1 MNVLLL
7 LILQILR
14 VNACGCACAQLAAV
28 NSRAPPR
35 SANLSFHSKHK
46 VEWREKK
53 RKKSLQRYFFI
64 PTQSRLRPVPF
75 SQRAFCLWSV
85 FLFLLSM
92 LHSASIING
101 GMNGDLKGEKKPA
114 GFKKKK
120 KKILFPRVLQGRGHT
135 VKVGRGVQSYCPCFL
150 CPYPSNA
157 PQEVHLVDGH
167 QPQTHRR
174 MGTQA
179 RARTHTHARPIC
191 LPGLV
196 SGSPIY
202 NQWQVYI

>member
-7 LILQILR
+7 LILQIWR
-14 VNACGCACAQLAAV
+14 VNACVCACAQLAAV

-46 VEWREKK
+46 VEWRGKK
-53 RKKSLQRYFFI
+53 RKKITAAIFFY
-64 PTQSRLRPVPF
+64 SD
-75 SQRAFCLWSV
+75 SV
-85 FLFLLSM
+85 EAPSCSLLSVC
-92 LHSASIING
+92 LLSLELFFFSFCQSSIHASIING
-101 GMNGDLKGEKKPA
+101 GMNGDLKGEKKP
-114 GFKKKK
+114 GGIKKR

-157 PQEVHLVDGH
+157 PHEVHLVDGH
-167 QPQTHRR
+167 QPQTHTR
-174 MGTQA
+174 MGTRA
-179 RARTHTHARPIC
+179 RARTHAHARPIC